1 MNLDRY
7 IKQNIKELLPLVQ
20 DNMKNIPEFEDFIR
34 ENASEAFKYHQENGL
49 DLSTS
54 VFRLGSQAYDDLF
67 EETKEYWDKG
77 NIVLNDK
84 SAWMAKNLE
93 VGKKAKFKTDNDA
106 WIDVKLD
113 TPQRG
118 GEQKYQV
125 YHNSGKTDDDG
136 NIIATKIEW
145 GDPNR
150 AIDNA
155 DEGAASS
162 FWARQQCDLKMKM
175 NPTKKGFWACYAPSL
190 FTKQL
195 GLSSDAPW

>member
-1 MNLDRY
+1 
-7 IKQNIKELLPLVQ
+7 
-20 DNMKNIPEFEDFIR
+20 MKNIPEFEDFIR

-67 EETKEYWDKG
+67 EETKQYWDKG
-77 NIVLNDK
+77 NIILNGK

-93 VGKKAKFKTDNDA
+93 VGKKAKFETDNDA

-125 YHNSGKTDDDG
+125 YHNSGKKDDDG

-162 FWARQQCDLKMKM
+162 FWARQQCDLQKKMD
-175 NPTKKGFWACYAPSL
+175 PAKKGFWACYGPSL
-190 FTKQL
+190 FSKQL
-195 GLSSDAPW
+195 GLQSDMPW